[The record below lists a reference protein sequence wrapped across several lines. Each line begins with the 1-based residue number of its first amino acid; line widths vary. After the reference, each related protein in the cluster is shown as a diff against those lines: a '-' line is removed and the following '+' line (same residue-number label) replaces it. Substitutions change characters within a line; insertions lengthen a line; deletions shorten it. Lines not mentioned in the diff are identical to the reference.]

1 MENKPCLLKRKSFAQ
16 DANTRKGDHATGKC
30 TGLGRD
36 KDGNPNCVCEGFL
49 FDIGAASDSIVSS
62 Q

>member
-1 MENKPCLLKRKSFAQ
+1 MLSEQEVLAQ
-16 DANTRKGDHATGKC
+16 DANIRKATMRLGKC

-36 KDGNPNCVCEGFL
+36 KDGNPNCVCEDFL
-49 FDIGAASDSIVSS
+49 LNMGAAHDSIASS